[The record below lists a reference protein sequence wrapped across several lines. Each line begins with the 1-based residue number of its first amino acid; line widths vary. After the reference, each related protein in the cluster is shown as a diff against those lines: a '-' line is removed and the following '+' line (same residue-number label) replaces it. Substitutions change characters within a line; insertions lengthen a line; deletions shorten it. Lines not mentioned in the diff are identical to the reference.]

1 MHFLLNEAIKKR
13 PDHPFLR
20 ALAGAISSRGGF
32 ETRPYQPIEPGM
44 GIESLLK
51 KSSRVA
57 ADLARQ
63 IDQTMMALMDDPRIS
78 DPSYSL
84 DKDRTYRIEETL
96 PLAGR
101 DRPDLFDDFIRLV
114 SVCLARTGEVSRYAV
129 GVTADTG
136 LHVK

>member
-1 MHFLLNEAIKKR
+1 MK
-13 PDHPFLR
+13 
-20 ALAGAISSRGGF
+20 
-32 ETRPYQPIEPGM
+32 
-44 GIESLLK
+44 SLMK
-51 KSSRVA
+51 ESSRVA

-63 IDQTMMALMDDPRIS
+63 IDRTMMALMDDPRIS

-96 PLAGR
+96 PSAGR
-101 DRPDLFDDFIRLV
+101 ERPDLSDDFIRLV

-136 LHVK
+136 LHIK